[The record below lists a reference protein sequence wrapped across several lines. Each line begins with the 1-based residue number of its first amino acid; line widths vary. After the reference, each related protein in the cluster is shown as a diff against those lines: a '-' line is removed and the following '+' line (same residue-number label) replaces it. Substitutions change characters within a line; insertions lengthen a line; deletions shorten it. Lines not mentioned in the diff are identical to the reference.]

1 MQGNEKKRW
10 SEDDR
15 IKEKKK
21 KVKNITNESGNLK
34 MKTKTNMDKNV
45 GTNWKSHNRAIEV
58 KHHGM
63 KLPLSIIMHYIGI
76 YVLYLLCLK
85 MNDLLCFDYERR

>member
-10 SEDDR
+10 SEDNR

-21 KVKNITNESGNLK
+21 KVKNITNKSGNLK
-34 MKTKTNMDKNV
+34 MKTKINMDKNV
-45 GTNWKSHNRAIEV
+45 GTNWKSYNRAMEV
-58 KHHGM
+58 KHHRM
-63 KLPLSIIMHYIGI
+63 KLPLSIMIHYISI